1 MNRQLERIDLPKTRS
16 SGKSLH
22 LPVITKRGVKKY
34 VCDIHFGDETLCYLE
49 GAKGK
54 PTKINTLLIEDKTLK
69 MESLIEYLRT
79 NSEYLS
85 IRGIENKLKM
95 PFGILTKAINGSQRL
110 SDKWL
115 NPLSK
120 FLMGLQNPKSVG
132 KNLK

>member
-1 MNRQLERIDLPKTRS
+1 MNRELKRSDLPKTRS

-54 PTKINTLLIEDKTLK
+54 PTKISSLLIEDKTLK
-69 MESLIEYLRT
+69 MEGLIEYLRD

-85 IRGIENKLKM
+85 IRGIENKLQM

-115 NPLSK
+115 TPLSK